1 MRNQWIPGSFFPPAT
16 ESLGTRLRTTLAR
29 KQVFWTLF
37 KTLTG
42 RLTPATLQNTKE
54 ETDSVCKAKD
64 SQKNARGKRVKI
76 GTIISSYR
84 REWQQHREEKNN
96 HESGNI
102 RNRCSIHLQHD
113 RGAEVAAASPS
124 EGFHPIAKNHCL
136 RNNAASPSEG
146 FHPIA
151 IQPLP
156 TKQANLVCILA
167 HCSLLLINFYF
178 SYFPH

>member
-1 MRNQWIPGSFFPPAT
+1 MT
-16 ESLGTRLRTTLAR
+16 
-29 KQVFWTLF
+29 VF

-64 SQKNARGKRVKI
+64 SQENARGKRVKI

-84 REWQQHREEKNN
+84 WEWQQHREQKNN

-113 RGAEVAAASPS
+113 RRAGVAAVSPS
-124 EGFHPIAKNHCL
+124 
-136 RNNAASPSEG
+136 S
-146 FHPIA
+146 IA
-151 IQPLP
+151 IEPLP
-156 TKQANLVCILA
+156 TKQANLVYILARCILFSIS
-167 HCSLLLINFYF
+167 HISHTNSLTNERFDTCCLLSVYQVEAV
-178 SYFPH
+178 